1 MGKKLLIVRH
11 GEADSSFY
19 EGDFQRKLTQKGRR
33 KSIETAEK
41 LLQKDEV
48 PALLMSST
56 AHRALSTAQLFANTW
71 NIPTDSILQQ
81 SSIYEASIADLLQ
94 IIQGIDN
101 SYNFVAIFGHN
112 PGFTEL
118 INLLTGK
125 LLFDLPTSGAALI
138 SFEISD
144 WKEIEIG
151 GKLTLMI

>member
-11 GEADSSFY
+11 GAADSSFY

-71 NIPTDSILQQ
+71 NIPTDSILLQP
-81 SSIYEASIADLLQ
+81 SIYEASIADLLQ

-112 PGFTEL
+112 PSFTEL
-118 INLLTGK
+118 INLLSGE

-138 SFEISD
+138 TIEITN
-144 WKEIEIG
+144 WREIEIG
-151 GKLTLMI
+151 GKLTLMM